1 MIIIYYHDKNLS
13 PHPSENLNFTSQF
26 LILKFYFL
34 KFDLIQKGGNG
45 IIRIQYR
52 EEGSRMYVRCDCQLK
67 STRCVQYAYMWN
79 EFPFEILKKDIV
91 KSGKHKMYQRHPM
104 TFDIETSKIPKDNE
118 GHYEAFMYIWQ
129 VCIEGNVVFGRRWEE
144 LQEFMKNVINAYK
157 LSEEERVV
165 VYVHNLSF
173 EFQFI
178 QDYFK
183 FVDVFAMASRSIL
196 TAKTAHLEFRC
207 SYKLSNMSLA
217 KFIENTPN
225 TLHYKGIDDLDYSTV
240 RTPDTPLTEV
250 ELGYCFND
258 VKGLYECVMELLKE
272 DNIATIPLTSTGYVR
287 RDCRHA
293 MNKNKNNRKMFLR
306 SRLTL
311 LQYKLLRECFR
322 GGNTAGDRYLT
333 NLILKNVGSYDLS
346 SSYPFQMIARYY
358 PLGKW
363 NYGVIPD
370 IRTLEEYNKKYCTIA
385 RYSFKNI
392 RLREEKPI
400 PYIPQSKCLALGN
413 DREIYNGR
421 ILHADCLTISMT
433 NIDYD
438 IVKEQYI
445 YDEIAVEEFHY
456 SRKGLLPK
464 ELRDTIMYY
473 FEKKSKLKGD
483 EEHYYEYMKS
493 KNKLNSIYGMTVTNI
508 LNTEIEYH
516 DGEYTEKKMTEEEM
530 EEALDKYYKNHRSF
544 LNYSWGVF
552 VTAYARRELED
563 GLNIAGLDA
572 IYCDTDSVK
581 FIGNHDKEFEAY
593 NERLNRECLE
603 KGVINYAEVNG
614 KRYYMG
620 IFDKEKGYDE
630 FITLGAKKY
639 AFLQNGRLG
648 ITVSGLS
655 KKKGAEELEKKGGL
669 RRFQRNEVFYNSG
682 RTIAQYNSA
691 KVHDITV
698 DDCTFSTASNLAIVD
713 TTYTLGI
720 SDTML
725 DIIERLQG
733 E

>member
-1 MIIIYYHDKNLS
+1 
-13 PHPSENLNFTSQF
+13 
-26 LILKFYFL
+26 
-34 KFDLIQKGGNG
+34 
-45 IIRIQYR
+45 
-52 EEGSRMYVRCDCQLK
+52 MYIRCDTQLK
-67 STRCVQYAYMWN
+67 STRCIQYAYKWN

-91 KSGKHKMYQRHPM
+91 KSGKHKIYQRHPM
-104 TFDIETSKIPKDNE
+104 TFDIETSKIPTDDE
-118 GHYEAFMYIWQ
+118 GHYQAFMYIWQ

-144 LQEFMKNVINAYK
+144 LQEFMEKVVNAYK
-157 LSEEERVV
+157 LSEGERVV

-183 FVDVFAMASRSIL
+183 FTDVFAMASRSIL

-225 TLHYKGIDDLDYSTV
+225 TLHYKGIDDLDYATV

-250 ELGYCFND
+250 EYGYCFND

-287 RDCRHA
+287 RDCRNA

-311 LQYKLLRECFR
+311 IQYKLLRECFR
-322 GGNTAGDRYLT
+322 GGNTASDRYLT
-333 NLILKNVGSYDLS
+333 NFILKIVGSYDLS
-346 SSYPFQMIARYY
+346 SSYPFQMIAREY

-363 NYGVIPD
+363 NYGVIPN
-370 IRTLEEYNKKYCTIA
+370 IKTLEEYNSKYCTIA

-392 RLREEKPI
+392 RLRDEKPI

-421 ILHADCLTISMT
+421 ILHADFLTISMT

-438 IVKEQYI
+438 IVKEQYE

-563 GLNIAGLDA
+563 GLNIAGLDT

-581 FIGNHDKEFEAY
+581 YIGNHDKEFEAY
-593 NERLNRECLE
+593 NERLNKECEE
-603 KGVINYAEVNG
+603 KGIKNYAEVNG

-639 AFLQNGRLG
+639 AFLQNGKLG

-655 KKKGAEELEKKGGL
+655 KKKGAEELERKGGL

-691 KVHDITV
+691 KIHDITV
-698 DDCTFSTASNLAIVD
+698 DGCTFSTASNLAIVD

-733 E
+733 DNDYE

>member
-1 MIIIYYHDKNLS
+1 
-13 PHPSENLNFTSQF
+13 
-26 LILKFYFL
+26 
-34 KFDLIQKGGNG
+34 
-45 IIRIQYR
+45 
-52 EEGSRMYVRCDCQLK
+52 MYIKCDCQLK
-67 STRCVQYAYMWN
+67 NTRCIQYAYYWN
-79 EFPFEILKKDIV
+79 EFPFNILKKDIV

-104 TFDIETSKIPKDNE
+104 TFDIETSKIPTDDE
-118 GHYEAFMYIWQ
+118 GHYQAFMYIWQ

-144 LQEFMKNVINAYK
+144 LQEFMQKVVDAYK
-157 LSEEERVV
+157 LSENERVV

-178 QDYFK
+178 QDYFN
-183 FVDVFAMASRSIL
+183 FTDVFAMASRSIL

-225 TLHYKGIDDLDYSTV
+225 TLHYKGVDDLDYASV

-250 ELGYCFND
+250 EYGYCFND

-287 RDCRHA
+287 RDCRNA

-322 GGNTAGDRYLT
+322 GGNTASDRYLT
-333 NLILKNVGSYDLS
+333 NIILKIVGSYDLS
-346 SSYPFQMIARYY
+346 SSYPFQMIAREY

-370 IRTLEEYNKKYCTIA
+370 IKTLEEYNNKYCTIA
-385 RYSFKNI
+385 RYTFKNI
-392 RLREEKPI
+392 RLRDEKPI
-400 PYIPQSKCLALGN
+400 PYIPQSKCLALGD

-421 ILHADCLTISMT
+421 ILHADFLTISMT
-433 NIDYD
+433 NIDFD
-438 IVKEQYI
+438 IVKEQYE

-473 FEKKSKLKGD
+473 FEKKSELKGD

-516 DGEYTEKKMTEEEM
+516 DGVYTEKKMTEEEM
-530 EEALDKYYKNHRSF
+530 QEALDKYYKNHRSF

-563 GLNIAGLDA
+563 GLNIAGLDT

-581 FIGNHDKEFEAY
+581 FIGNHDKEFEEY
-593 NERLNRECLE
+593 NERLNKECEE
-603 KGVINYAEVNG
+603 KGIRNYTEVNG
-614 KRYYMG
+614 KRFYMG

-639 AFLQNGRLG
+639 AFLQNGKLG

-691 KVHDITV
+691 EVHDITV
-698 DDCTFSTASNLAIVD
+698 DGCTFSTASNLAIVD

-720 SDTML
+720 TDTML
-725 DIIERLQG
+725 DIIEKLQG
-733 E
+733 DIDYE

>member
-1 MIIIYYHDKNLS
+1 
-13 PHPSENLNFTSQF
+13 
-26 LILKFYFL
+26 
-34 KFDLIQKGGNG
+34 
-45 IIRIQYR
+45 
-52 EEGSRMYVRCDCQLK
+52 MYIRCDTQLK
-67 STRCVQYAYMWN
+67 STRCIQYAYQWN
-79 EFPFEILKKDIV
+79 EFPFDILKKDIV

-104 TFDIETSKIPKDNE
+104 TFDIETSKIPKDND

-144 LQEFMKNVINAYK
+144 LHEFMQNVVNAYK
-157 LSEEERVV
+157 LSEGERVV

-178 QDYFK
+178 QDFFK

-225 TLHYKGIDDLDYSTV
+225 TLHYKGVDDLDYATV

-250 ELGYCFND
+250 EYGYCFND

-287 RDCRHA
+287 RDCRNA

-322 GGNTAGDRYLT
+322 GGNTASDRYLT
-333 NLILKNVGSYDLS
+333 NLILKLVGSYDLS
-346 SSYPFQMIARYY
+346 SSYPFQMIAREY

-370 IRTLEEYNKKYCTIA
+370 IKTLEEYNSRYCTIA
-385 RYSFKNI
+385 RYTFKNI
-392 RLREEKPI
+392 HLRDEKPI
-400 PYIPQSKCLALGN
+400 PYIPQSKCLALGD

-421 ILHADCLTISMT
+421 ILHADFLTISMT
-433 NIDYD
+433 NIDFD
-438 IVKEQYI
+438 IVKEQYE

-456 SRKGLLPK
+456 SRKGPLPK

-473 FEKKSKLKGD
+473 FEKKSELKGD

-530 EEALDKYYKNHRSF
+530 QEALDKYYKNHRSF

-563 GLNIAGLDA
+563 GLNIAGLDT

-581 FIGNHDKEFEAY
+581 FIGNHDREFEEY
-593 NERLNRECLE
+593 NERLNKECEE
-603 KGVINYAEVNG
+603 KGIRNYTEVNG
-614 KRYYMG
+614 KRFYMG

-691 KVHDITV
+691 EVHDITV
-698 DDCTFSTASNLAIVD
+698 DGCTFSTASNLAIVD

-720 SDTML
+720 TDTML

-733 E
+733 DIDYE

>member
-1 MIIIYYHDKNLS
+1 
-13 PHPSENLNFTSQF
+13 
-26 LILKFYFL
+26 
-34 KFDLIQKGGNG
+34 
-45 IIRIQYR
+45 
-52 EEGSRMYVRCDCQLK
+52 MYVRCDCQLK
-67 STRCVQYAYMWN
+67 TTRCIQYAYYWN
-79 EFPFEILKKDIV
+79 EFPYDILKKDIV

-104 TFDIETSKIPKDNE
+104 TFDIETSKISKDND

-144 LQEFMKNVINAYK
+144 LQEFMEKVVNAYK

-178 QDYFK
+178 QDYFN

-196 TAKTAHLEFRC
+196 TARTDHLEFRC

-225 TLHYKGIDDLDYSTV
+225 TLHYKGVDDLDYSTV

-287 RDCRHA
+287 RDCRKA
-293 MNKNKNNRKMFLR
+293 MGKNKKNRQMFLR
-306 SRLTL
+306 SRLSL

-322 GGNTAGDRYLT
+322 GGNTAGNRYLT
-333 NLILKNVGSYDLS
+333 NLILKTVESYDLS
-346 SSYPFQMIARYY
+346 SSYPFQMIAREY

-363 NYGVIPD
+363 NYGVIMNLE
-370 IRTLEEYNKKYCTIA
+370 TLEEYNKKYCTIA
-385 RYSFKNI
+385 RYTFKNI
-392 RLREEKPI
+392 RLRDEKPI
-400 PYIPQSKCLALGN
+400 PYIPQSKCLAIGD

-421 ILHADCLTISMT
+421 ILHADYLTISMT
-433 NIDYD
+433 NIDFD
-438 IVKEQYI
+438 IVREQYE

-483 EEHYYEYMKS
+483 KEHYYEYMKS

-516 DGEYTEKKMTEEEM
+516 DGEYTEKKMTEEKM
-530 EEALDKYYKNHRSF
+530 QEALDKYYKNHRSF

-563 GLNIAGLDA
+563 GLNIAGLDT

-581 FIGNHDKEFEAY
+581 YIGNHDKEFEAY

-620 IFDKEKGYDE
+620 IFDKETGYDE

-639 AFLQNGRLG
+639 AYMQNGHLG

-655 KKKGAEELEKKGGL
+655 KKKGAKELEKKGGL
-669 RRFQRNEVFYNSG
+669 RRFQRNEVFYDSG

-691 KVHDITV
+691 EIHDITV
-698 DDCTFSTASNLAIVD
+698 NGCTFSTASNLAIVD

-720 SDTML
+720 TDTML
-725 DIIERLQG
+725 DIILRLQG
-733 E
+733 DKDYEQEKL

>member
-1 MIIIYYHDKNLS
+1 
-13 PHPSENLNFTSQF
+13 
-26 LILKFYFL
+26 
-34 KFDLIQKGGNG
+34 
-45 IIRIQYR
+45 
-52 EEGSRMYVRCDCQLK
+52 MYIRCDTQLK
-67 STRCVQYAYMWN
+67 STRCIQYAYKWN
-79 EFPFEILKKDIV
+79 EFPFDILKKDIV

-104 TFDIETSKIPKDNE
+104 TFDIETSKIPTDDE
-118 GHYEAFMYIWQ
+118 GHYQAFMYIWQ

-144 LQEFMKNVINAYK
+144 LQEFMNNVVNAYK
-157 LSEEERVV
+157 LSEDERVV

-178 QDYFK
+178 HDYFK
-183 FVDVFAMASRSIL
+183 FVDVFAMASRTIL

-225 TLHYKGIDDLDYSTV
+225 TLHYKGVDDLDYATV
-240 RTPDTPLTEV
+240 RTPDTPLTEI
-250 ELGYCFND
+250 EYGYCFND

-287 RDCRHA
+287 RDCRNA

-322 GGNTAGDRYLT
+322 GGNTASDRYLT
-333 NLILKNVGSYDLS
+333 NLILKIVGSYDLS
-346 SSYPFQMIARYY
+346 SSYPFQMIARDY

-370 IRTLEEYNKKYCTIA
+370 IKTLEDYNSKYCTIA
-385 RYSFKNI
+385 RYTFKNI
-392 RLREEKPI
+392 HLRDEKPI
-400 PYIPQSKCLALGN
+400 PYIPQSKCLALGD

-421 ILHADCLTISMT
+421 ILHADFLTISMT
-433 NIDYD
+433 NIDFD
-438 IVKEQYI
+438 IVKEQYE
-445 YDEIAVEEFHY
+445 YEELAVEEFHY

-473 FEKKSKLKGD
+473 FEKKSELKGD

-530 EEALDKYYKNHRSF
+530 QEALDKYYKNHRSF

-563 GLNIAGLDA
+563 GLNIAGLDT

-593 NERLNRECLE
+593 NERLNKECEE
-603 KGVINYAEVNG
+603 KGIRNYTEVNG

-639 AFLQNGRLG
+639 AFLQNGKLG

-691 KVHDITV
+691 DVHDITV
-698 DDCTFSTASNLAIVD
+698 NGCTFSTASNLAIVD

-720 SDTML
+720 TDTML

-733 E
+733 DIDYE

>member
-1 MIIIYYHDKNLS
+1 
-13 PHPSENLNFTSQF
+13 
-26 LILKFYFL
+26 
-34 KFDLIQKGGNG
+34 
-45 IIRIQYR
+45 
-52 EEGSRMYVRCDCQLK
+52 MYIKCDCQLK
-67 STRCVQYAYMWN
+67 SRRCIQYAYYWN
-79 EFPFEILKKDIV
+79 EFPFDILKKDIV

-104 TFDIETSKIPKDNE
+104 TFDIETSKIPTDDE
-118 GHYEAFMYIWQ
+118 GHYQAFMYIWQ

-144 LQEFMKNVINAYK
+144 LQEFMEKVVNAYK

-178 QDYFK
+178 QDYFN
-183 FVDVFAMASRSIL
+183 FTDVFAMASRSIL

-225 TLHYKGIDDLDYSTV
+225 TLHYKGVDDLDYATV
-240 RTPDTPLTEV
+240 RTPDTQLTEV
-250 ELGYCFND
+250 EYGYCFND

-287 RDCRHA
+287 RDCRNA

-322 GGNTAGDRYLT
+322 GGNTASDRYLT
-333 NLILKNVGSYDLS
+333 NLILKKVGSYDLS
-346 SSYPFQMIARYY
+346 SSYPFQMIAREY

-370 IRTLEEYNKKYCTIA
+370 IRTLEEYNRKYCTIA
-385 RYSFKNI
+385 RYTFKNI
-392 RLREEKPI
+392 RLRDEKPI

-433 NIDYD
+433 NIDFD
-438 IVKEQYI
+438 IVKEQYV

-530 EEALDKYYKNHRSF
+530 QEALDKYYKNHRSF

-563 GLNIAGLDA
+563 GLNIAGLDT

-581 FIGNHDKEFEAY
+581 FIGNHDKEFEEY
-593 NERLNRECLE
+593 NEILNKECEE
-603 KGVINYAEVNG
+603 KGIRNYTEVNG
-614 KRYYMG
+614 KRFYMG

-639 AFLQNGRLG
+639 AFLQNGKLG

-682 RTIAQYNSA
+682 RTIAQYNSE

-698 DDCTFSTASNLAIVD
+698 NGCTFSTASNLAIVD

-720 SDTML
+720 TDTMI

-733 E
+733 DNDYE

>member
-1 MIIIYYHDKNLS
+1 
-13 PHPSENLNFTSQF
+13 
-26 LILKFYFL
+26 
-34 KFDLIQKGGNG
+34 
-45 IIRIQYR
+45 
-52 EEGSRMYVRCDCQLK
+52 MYIRCDCQLK
-67 STRCVQYAYMWN
+67 TTRCLQYAYRYD
-79 EFPFEILKKDIV
+79 EFPFDILKKDIV
-91 KSGKHKMYQRHPM
+91 KSGKHKMYQRKPM
-104 TFDIETSKIPKDNE
+104 TFDIETSKIPTDDE
-118 GHYEAFMYIWQ
+118 GHYQAFMYIWQ

-144 LQEFMKNVINAYK
+144 LQEFMQKVVDAYK
-157 LSEEERVV
+157 LSEGERVV

-178 QDYFK
+178 QDYFN
-183 FVDVFAMASRSIL
+183 FTDVFAMASRSIL
-196 TAKTAHLEFRC
+196 TAKTPHLEFRC

-225 TLHYKGIDDLDYSTV
+225 TLHYKGVDDLDYSTV

-306 SRLTL
+306 SRLSL

-346 SSYPFQMIARYY
+346 SSYPFQMIARDY

-363 NYGVIPD
+363 NYGVI
-370 IRTLEEYNKKYCTIA
+370 RNLETLEEYNKKYCTIA
-385 RYSFKNI
+385 RYTFKNI
-392 RLREEKPI
+392 RLRDEKPI
-400 PYIPQSKCLALGN
+400 PYIPQSKCLALGD

-421 ILHADCLTISMT
+421 ILHADFLTISMT
-433 NIDYD
+433 NIDFD
-438 IVKEQYI
+438 IVKEQYE

-473 FEKKSKLKGD
+473 FEKKSILKGD

-493 KNKLNSIYGMTVTNI
+493 KNKLNSIYGMIVTNI

-530 EEALDKYYKNHRSF
+530 QEALDKYYKNRRSF

-552 VTAYARRELED
+552 ITAYARRELED
-563 GLNIAGLDA
+563 GLNIAGLDT

-581 FIGNHDKEFEAY
+581 YIGDHDKEFEAY

-603 KGVINYAEVNG
+603 KGVVNYAEVNG

-620 IFDKEKGYDE
+620 IFDKERGYEE

-639 AFLQNGRLG
+639 AFIQRNKEGELELG
-648 ITVSGLS
+648 IAVSGLS

-669 RRFQRNEVFYNSG
+669 KRFQRNEVFYNSG

-691 KVHDITV
+691 KVHNITV
-698 DDCTFSTASNLAIVD
+698 NGCTFSTASNLAIVD

-725 DIIERLQG
+725 DIIAG
-733 E
+733 YH

>member
-1 MIIIYYHDKNLS
+1 
-13 PHPSENLNFTSQF
+13 
-26 LILKFYFL
+26 
-34 KFDLIQKGGNG
+34 
-45 IIRIQYR
+45 
-52 EEGSRMYVRCDCQLK
+52 MYIKCDCQLK
-67 STRCVQYAYMWN
+67 STRCIQYAYKWN
-79 EFPFEILKKDIV
+79 EFPFDILKKDII

-104 TFDIETSKIPKDNE
+104 TFDIETSKISKDND

-129 VCIEGNVVFGRRWEE
+129 ICIEGNVVFGRRWEE

-157 LSEEERVV
+157 LTEGERVV

-178 QDYFK
+178 QDYFN

-225 TLHYKGIDDLDYSTV
+225 TLHYKGIDDLDYATV

-250 ELGYCFND
+250 EYGYCFND
-258 VKGLYECVMELLKE
+258 VKGLYESVMELLNE

-333 NLILKNVGSYDLS
+333 NLILKQVGSYDLS
-346 SSYPFQMIARYY
+346 SSYPFQMIAREY
-358 PLGKW
+358 PVGKW

-370 IRTLEEYNKKYCTIA
+370 IRTLEEYNRKYCTIA
-385 RYSFKNI
+385 RYTFKNI
-392 RLREEKPI
+392 RLRDEKPI
-400 PYIPQSKCLALGN
+400 PYIPQSKCIALGD

-421 ILHADCLTISMT
+421 ILHADFLTISMT
-433 NIDYD
+433 NIDFD
-438 IVKEQYI
+438 IVREQYE

-473 FEKKSKLKGD
+473 FEKKSNLKGD

-530 EEALDKYYKNHRSF
+530 QEALDKYYMNHRSF

-563 GLNIAGLDA
+563 GLNIAGLDT

-581 FIGNHDKEFEAY
+581 YIGNHDREFEEY
-593 NERLNRECLE
+593 NERLNKECEE
-603 KGVINYAEVNG
+603 KFGGGPV
-614 KRYYMG
+614 
-620 IFDKEKGYDE
+620 
-630 FITLGAKKY
+630 
-639 AFLQNGRLG
+639 
-648 ITVSGLS
+648 
-655 KKKGAEELEKKGGL
+655 GAE
-669 RRFQRNEVFYNSG
+669 
-682 RTIAQYNSA
+682 T
-691 KVHDITV
+691 
-698 DDCTFSTASNLAIVD
+698 LAISIGESMD
-713 TTYTLGI
+713 TLEDYYEPYLIQCGLLQRTPRGRVATEKAYNHLGI
-720 SDTML
+720 SFEENAKSEPVFDF
-725 DIIERLQG
+725 
-733 E
+733 

>member
-1 MIIIYYHDKNLS
+1 
-13 PHPSENLNFTSQF
+13 
-26 LILKFYFL
+26 
-34 KFDLIQKGGNG
+34 
-45 IIRIQYR
+45 
-52 EEGSRMYVRCDCQLK
+52 MYIRCDTHLK
-67 STRCVQYAYMWN
+67 STRCIQYAYYWN
-79 EFPFEILKKDIV
+79 EFPFSILKKDIV

-104 TFDIETSKIPKDNE
+104 TFDIETSKIPTDDD
-118 GHYEAFMYIWQ
+118 GHYESFMYIWQ

-144 LQEFMKNVINAYK
+144 LQEFMKNIVNAYK
-157 LSEEERVV
+157 LSEGERVV

-183 FVDVFAMASRSIL
+183 FTDVFAMASRSIL

-225 TLHYKGIDDLDYSTV
+225 TLHYKGVDDLDYQTV
-240 RTPDTPLTEV
+240 RTPDTELTEV
-250 ELGYCFND
+250 EYGYCFND
-258 VKGLYECVMELLKE
+258 VMGLYECVMELLKE

-287 RDCRHA
+287 RDCRNA

-311 LQYKLLRECFR
+311 PQYKLLRECFR
-322 GGNTAGDRYLT
+322 GGNTASDRYLT
-333 NLILKNVGSYDLS
+333 NLILKLVGSYDLS
-346 SSYPFQMIARYY
+346 SSYPFQMIAREY

-370 IRTLEEYNKKYCTIA
+370 IKTLEEYNSKYCTIA

-392 RLREEKPI
+392 RLRDEKPI
-400 PYIPQSKCLALGN
+400 PYIPQSKCLALGD

-421 ILHADCLTISMT
+421 ILHADFLTISMT

-438 IVKEQYI
+438 IVKEQYE

-473 FEKKSKLKGD
+473 FEKKSELKGD

-493 KNKLNSIYGMTVTNI
+493 KNKLNAIYGMTVTNI

-530 EEALDKYYKNHRSF
+530 QEALDKYYKNHRSF

-563 GLNIAGLDA
+563 GLNIAGLDT

-581 FIGNHDKEFEAY
+581 FIGNHDREFEEY
-593 NERLNRECLE
+593 NERLNKECEE
-603 KGVINYAEVNG
+603 KGIRNYTEVNG
-614 KRYYMG
+614 KRFYMG

-639 AFLQNGRLG
+639 AFMQNGRLG

-655 KKKGAEELEKKGGL
+655 KKKGAEELAKKGGL

-691 KVHDITV
+691 EIHDITV
-698 DDCTFSTASNLAIVD
+698 DGCTFSTASNLAIVD

-720 SDTML
+720 TDTML

-733 E
+733 DIDYE

>member
-1 MIIIYYHDKNLS
+1 
-13 PHPSENLNFTSQF
+13 
-26 LILKFYFL
+26 
-34 KFDLIQKGGNG
+34 
-45 IIRIQYR
+45 
-52 EEGSRMYVRCDCQLK
+52 MYIRCDCQLK
-67 STRCVQYAYMWN
+67 TTRCIQYAYQWN

-91 KSGKHKMYQRHPM
+91 KSGKNKIYQRHPM
-104 TFDIETSKIPKDNE
+104 TFDIETSKIPTDDE
-118 GHYEAFMYIWQ
+118 GHYQAYMYIWQ

-144 LQEFMKNVINAYK
+144 LQEFMKKVVNAYK

-183 FVDVFAMASRSIL
+183 FTDVFAMASRSIL

-225 TLHYKGIDDLDYSTV
+225 TLHYKGVDDLDYATV
-240 RTPDTPLTEV
+240 RSPDTQLTEV
-250 ELGYCFND
+250 EYGYCFND

-287 RDCRHA
+287 RDCRKA
-293 MNKNKNNRKMFLR
+293 MNKNKDNRKMFLR

-322 GGNTAGDRYLT
+322 GGNTASDRYLT
-333 NLILKNVGSYDLS
+333 NLILKIVGSYDLS
-346 SSYPFQMIARYY
+346 SSYPFQMIAREY
-358 PLGKW
+358 PVGKW

-370 IRTLEEYNKKYCTIA
+370 LKTLEEYNIKYCTIA
-385 RYSFKNI
+385 RYTFKNI

-400 PYIPQSKCLALGN
+400 PYIPQSKCLALGD

-421 ILHADCLTISMT
+421 ILHADFLTISMT
-433 NIDYD
+433 NIDFD
-438 IVKEQYI
+438 IVKEQYE
-445 YDEIAVEEFHY
+445 YDELAVEEFHY

-473 FEKKSKLKGD
+473 FEKKSELKGD

-530 EEALDKYYKNHRSF
+530 QEALDKYYKNHRSF

-563 GLNIAGLDA
+563 GLNIAGLDT

-581 FIGNHDKEFEAY
+581 FIGNHDREFEAY
-593 NERLNRECLE
+593 NERVNKECEE
-603 KGVINYAEVNG
+603 KGIRNYTEVNG

-639 AFLQNGRLG
+639 AFLQNGKLG

-691 KVHDITV
+691 EVHDITV
-698 DDCTFSTASNLAIVD
+698 NGCTFSTASNLAIVD

-725 DIIERLQG
+725 DIIGRLQG
-733 E
+733 DTDYE

>member
-1 MIIIYYHDKNLS
+1 
-13 PHPSENLNFTSQF
+13 
-26 LILKFYFL
+26 
-34 KFDLIQKGGNG
+34 
-45 IIRIQYR
+45 
-52 EEGSRMYVRCDCQLK
+52 MYIKCDCQLK
-67 STRCVQYAYMWN
+67 TTRCIQYAYKWN

-104 TFDIETSKIPKDNE
+104 TFDIETSKIPKDND
-118 GHYEAFMYIWQ
+118 GHYEAFMYVWQ
-129 VCIEGNVVFGRRWEE
+129 ICIEGNVVFGRRWEE
-144 LQEFMKNVINAYK
+144 LQDFMERVVNAYK
-157 LSEEERVV
+157 LSENERVV

-178 QDYFK
+178 QDFFK

-225 TLHYKGIDDLDYSTV
+225 TVHYKGVDDLDYATV
-240 RTPDTPLTEV
+240 RTPDTELTEI
-250 ELGYCFND
+250 EYGYCFND

-287 RDCRHA
+287 RDCRKA

-322 GGNTAGDRYLT
+322 GGNTASDRYLT
-333 NLILKNVGSYDLS
+333 NLILKIVGSYDLS
-346 SSYPFQMIARYY
+346 SSYPFQMIAREY

-370 IRTLEEYNKKYCTIA
+370 IKTLEEYNSKYCTIA
-385 RYSFKNI
+385 RYTFKNI
-392 RLREEKPI
+392 RLRSEKPI
-400 PYIPQSKCLALGN
+400 PYIPQSKCLVLGD

-421 ILHADCLTISMT
+421 ILHADFLTISMT
-433 NIDYD
+433 NIDFD
-438 IVKEQYI
+438 IVKEQYE
-445 YDEIAVEEFHY
+445 YDELAVEEFHY

-473 FEKKSKLKGD
+473 FEKKSELKGD

-508 LNTEIEYH
+508 LNREIEYH

-530 EEALDKYYKNHRSF
+530 QEALDKYYKNHRSF

-563 GLNIAGLDA
+563 GLNIAGLDT

-593 NERLNRECLE
+593 NEILNKECEE
-603 KGVINYAEVNG
+603 KGIRNYTEVNG

-639 AFLQNGRLG
+639 AFLQNGKLG

-655 KKKGAEELEKKGGL
+655 KKKGAEELERKGGL

-691 KVHDITV
+691 DVHDITV
-698 DDCTFSTASNLAIVD
+698 NGCTFSTASNLAIVD

-720 SDTML
+720 TDTML

-733 E
+733 DNDYE

>member
-1 MIIIYYHDKNLS
+1 
-13 PHPSENLNFTSQF
+13 
-26 LILKFYFL
+26 
-34 KFDLIQKGGNG
+34 
-45 IIRIQYR
+45 
-52 EEGSRMYVRCDCQLK
+52 MYIRCDCQLK
-67 STRCVQYAYMWN
+67 TTRSIQYAYYCN
-79 EFPFEILKKDIV
+79 EFPFDILKKDIV

-104 TFDIETSKIPKDNE
+104 TFDIETSKIPTDDE
-118 GHYEAFMYIWQ
+118 GHYQAFMYIWQ
-129 VCIEGNVVFGRRWEE
+129 ICIEGNVVFGRRWEE
-144 LQEFMKNVINAYK
+144 LQEFMQKVVDAYK
-157 LSEEERVV
+157 LSEGERVV

-196 TAKTAHLEFRC
+196 SAKTAHLEFRC

-225 TLHYKGIDDLDYSTV
+225 TLHYKGVDDLDYATV

-250 ELGYCFND
+250 EYGYCFND

-287 RDCRHA
+287 RDCRKA

-333 NLILKNVGSYDLS
+333 NLILKKVGSYDLS
-346 SSYPFQMIARYY
+346 SSYPFQMIAREY

-370 IRTLEEYNKKYCTIA
+370 INTLEEYNRKYCTIA

-392 RLREEKPI
+392 HLRDEKPI
-400 PYIPQSKCLALGN
+400 PYIPQSKCLALGD

-421 ILHADCLTISMT
+421 ILRADCLTISMT
-433 NIDYD
+433 NIDFD
-438 IVKEQYI
+438 IVKEQYV

-456 SRKGLLPK
+456 TRKGLLPK

-516 DGEYTEKKMTEEEM
+516 DGEYTEKKMSEEEM
-530 EEALDKYYKNHRSF
+530 KEALDKYYKNHRSF

-563 GLNIAGLDA
+563 GLNIAGLDT

-593 NERLNRECLE
+593 NERLNKECE
-603 KGVINYAEVNG
+603 ERGIRNYAELNG
-614 KRYYMG
+614 KRFYMG

-639 AFLQNGRLG
+639 AFLQNGKLG

-698 DDCTFSTASNLAIVD
+698 NGCTFSTASNLAIVD

-720 SDTML
+720 TDTML

-733 E
+733 DQDNEKEKINGKKNREFRAEAKG

>member
-1 MIIIYYHDKNLS
+1 
-13 PHPSENLNFTSQF
+13 
-26 LILKFYFL
+26 
-34 KFDLIQKGGNG
+34 
-45 IIRIQYR
+45 
-52 EEGSRMYVRCDCQLK
+52 MYIRCDTQLK
-67 STRCVQYAYMWN
+67 STRCIQYAYQWN

-144 LQEFMKNVINAYK
+144 LQDFMERVVNAYK
-157 LSEEERVV
+157 LSEDERVV

-178 QDYFK
+178 QDF
-183 FVDVFAMASRSIL
+183 FNFTDVFAMASRSIL

-225 TLHYKGIDDLDYSTV
+225 TLHYKGVDDLDYATV

-250 ELGYCFND
+250 EYGYCFND

-287 RDCRHA
+287 RDCRNA

-322 GGNTAGDRYLT
+322 GGNTASDRYLT
-333 NLILKNVGSYDLS
+333 NLILKLVGSYDLS
-346 SSYPFQMIARYY
+346 SSYPFQMIAREY

-370 IRTLEEYNKKYCTIA
+370 IKTLEEYNSKYCTIA
-385 RYSFKNI
+385 RYTFKNI
-392 RLREEKPI
+392 HLRDEKPI
-400 PYIPQSKCLALGN
+400 PYIPQSKCLALGD

-421 ILHADCLTISMT
+421 ILHADFLTISMT

-438 IVKEQYI
+438 IVKEQYE
-445 YDEIAVEEFHY
+445 YEELAVEEFHY

-483 EEHYYEYMKS
+483 EKHYYEYMKS

-530 EEALDKYYKNHRSF
+530 QEALDKYYKNHRSF

-563 GLNIAGLDA
+563 GLNIAGLDT

-581 FIGNHDKEFEAY
+581 FIGNHDKEFEEY
-593 NERLNRECLE
+593 NERLNKECEE
-603 KGVINYAEVNG
+603 KGIRNYTEVNG
-614 KRYYMG
+614 KRFYMG

-639 AFLQNGRLG
+639 AFLQNGKLG

-691 KVHDITV
+691 EVHDITV
-698 DDCTFSTASNLAIVD
+698 DGCTFSTASNLAIVD

-720 SDTML
+720 TDTML

-733 E
+733 DNDYE

>member
-1 MIIIYYHDKNLS
+1 
-13 PHPSENLNFTSQF
+13 
-26 LILKFYFL
+26 
-34 KFDLIQKGGNG
+34 
-45 IIRIQYR
+45 
-52 EEGSRMYVRCDCQLK
+52 MYIKCDCQLK
-67 STRCVQYAYMWN
+67 SRRCIQYAYQWN
-79 EFPFEILKKDIV
+79 DFPFEILKKDIV

-104 TFDIETSKIPKDNE
+104 TFDIETSKIPTDDD

-129 VCIEGNVVFGRRWEE
+129 ICIEGNVVLGRRWEE
-144 LQEFMKNVINAYK
+144 LQEFMKNVVNAYK
-157 LSEEERVV
+157 LSEDERVV

-225 TLHYKGIDDLDYSTV
+225 TLHYKGVDDLDYETV
-240 RTPDTPLTEV
+240 RTPDTELTEV
-250 ELGYCFND
+250 EYGYCFND

-287 RDCRHA
+287 RDCRNA

-322 GGNTAGDRYLT
+322 GGNTASDRYLT
-333 NLILKNVGSYDLS
+333 NLILKIVGSYDLS
-346 SSYPFQMIARYY
+346 SSYPFQMIAREY

-370 IRTLEEYNKKYCTIA
+370 IKTLEEYNSKYCTIA
-385 RYSFKNI
+385 RYTFKNI
-392 RLREEKPI
+392 RLRDEKPI
-400 PYIPQSKCLALGN
+400 PYIPQSKCLALGD

-421 ILHADCLTISMT
+421 ILHADFLTISMT

-438 IVKEQYI
+438 IVKEQYE
-445 YDEIAVEEFHY
+445 YDEIAVEEYHY

-530 EEALDKYYKNHRSF
+530 QEALDKYYKNHRSF

-563 GLNIAGLDA
+563 GLNIAGLDT

-593 NERLNRECLE
+593 NERLNKECEE
-603 KGVINYAEVNG
+603 KGIRNYTEVNG

-639 AFLQNGRLG
+639 AFLQNGKLG

-691 KVHDITV
+691 EVHDITV
-698 DDCTFSTASNLAIVD
+698 NGCTFSTASNLAIVD

-720 SDTML
+720 TDTML
-725 DIIERLQG
+725 DIIVRLQG
-733 E
+733 DIDYE

>member
-1 MIIIYYHDKNLS
+1 
-13 PHPSENLNFTSQF
+13 
-26 LILKFYFL
+26 
-34 KFDLIQKGGNG
+34 
-45 IIRIQYR
+45 
-52 EEGSRMYVRCDCQLK
+52 MYIKCDCQLK
-67 STRCVQYAYMWN
+67 TTRGIQYAYNWN
-79 EFPFEILKKDIV
+79 EFPFKILKKDLV
-91 KSGKHKMYQRHPM
+91 KSGKHKVYQRLPM
-104 TFDIETSKIPKDNE
+104 TFDIETSKIPTDDN
-118 GHYEAFMYIWQ
+118 GHYQAFMYLWQ
-129 VCIEGNVVFGRRWEE
+129 ICLEGNVIFGRRWEQ
-144 LQEFMKNVINAYK
+144 LQWFMEQVVNAYK

-178 QDYFK
+178 QDYFN
-183 FVDVFAMASRSIL
+183 FTDVFAMASRSIL
-196 TAKTAHLEFRC
+196 TAKTDHLEFRC

-217 KFIENTPN
+217 KWIENTPN
-225 TLHYKGIDDLDYSTV
+225 TLHYKGVGDLDYDTV

-250 ELGYCFND
+250 EYGYGFND
-258 VKGLYECVMELLKE
+258 VKGPYECLLELLKE
-272 DNIATIPLTSTGYVR
+272 DNLATIPLTSTGYVR
-287 RDCRHA
+287 RDCRRA
-293 MNKNKNNRKMFLR
+293 MNKNKNNRKMFLK
-306 SRLTL
+306 SRLSL

-346 SSYPFQMIARYY
+346 SSYPFQMIAREY

-363 NYGVIPD
+363 NYGVI
-370 IRTLEEYNKKYCTIA
+370 RNLETLEEYNKKYCTIA
-385 RYSFKNI
+385 RYTFKNI
-392 RLREEKPI
+392 RLRDEKPI
-400 PYIPQSKCLALGN
+400 PYIPQSKCQALGD

-421 ILHADCLTISMT
+421 ILYADFLTISMT

-438 IVKEQYI
+438 IVKEQYE

-530 EEALDKYYKNHRSF
+530 QEALDKYYKNHRSF

-563 GLNIAGLDA
+563 GLNIAGLDT

-581 FIGNHDKEFEAY
+581 YIGNHDREFEEY
-593 NERLNRECLE
+593 NERLNNECEE
-603 KGVINYAEVNG
+603 KGIKNYAEVNG
-614 KRYYMG
+614 KRFYMG

-639 AFLQNGRLG
+639 AFLQNGKLG

-655 KKKGAEELEKKGGL
+655 KKKGAEELERKGGL

-691 KVHDITV
+691 SVHDITV
-698 DDCTFSTASNLAIVD
+698 DGCTFSTASNLAIVD

-720 SDTML
+720 TDTML
-725 DIIERLQG
+725 DIINRMQEEYEYEQ
-733 E
+733 

>member
-1 MIIIYYHDKNLS
+1 
-13 PHPSENLNFTSQF
+13 
-26 LILKFYFL
+26 
-34 KFDLIQKGGNG
+34 
-45 IIRIQYR
+45 
-52 EEGSRMYVRCDCQLK
+52 MYIRCDTQLK
-67 STRCVQYAYMWN
+67 NNRCIQYAYKWN

-91 KSGKHKMYQRHPM
+91 KSGKHKMYQRKPM
-104 TFDIETSKIPKDNE
+104 TFDIETSKIPIDNE
-118 GHYEAFMYIWQ
+118 GHFEAFMYVWQ
-129 VCIEGNVVFGRRWEE
+129 ICIEGNVVFGRRWEE
-144 LQEFMKNVINAYK
+144 LQEFMEKVVNAYK
-157 LSEEERVV
+157 LSEEERIV

-178 QDYFK
+178 QDYFN
-183 FVDVFAMASRSIL
+183 FTDVFAMASRSIL

-240 RTPDTPLTEV
+240 RTPDTPLNEV

-258 VKGLYECVMELLKE
+258 VKGLYECVMELLKD

-287 RDCRHA
+287 RDCRIA
-293 MNKNKNNRKMFLR
+293 MGRNKKNRQMFLR
-306 SRLTL
+306 SRLSL

-346 SSYPFQMIARYY
+346 SSYPFQMIARDY

-363 NYGVIPD
+363 NYGVIRN
-370 IRTLEEYNKKYCTIA
+370 IATLEEYNNKYCTIA
-385 RYSFKNI
+385 RYTFKNI
-392 RLREEKPI
+392 RLKEEKPI
-400 PYIPQSKCLALGN
+400 PYIPQSKCLALGD

-421 ILHADCLTISMT
+421 ILHADFLTISMT

-438 IVKEQYI
+438 IVKEQYE

-516 DGEYTEKKMTEEEM
+516 DGEYTEKKMNEDEM
-530 EEALDKYYKNHRSF
+530 QDALDKYYKNHRSF

-563 GLNIAGLDA
+563 GLNIAGLDT

-581 FIGNHDKEFEAY
+581 YIGDHDREFEAY

-603 KGVINYAEVNG
+603 KGVINYVEVNG
-614 KRYYMG
+614 KRFYMG
-620 IFDKEKGYDE
+620 IFDKEHGYDE

-639 AFLQNGRLG
+639 AFLQNGKLG

-691 KVHDITV
+691 EVHDITV
-698 DDCTFSTASNLAIVD
+698 DGCTFSTASNLAIVD

-733 E
+733 DYDYEEEKINGRKNREIRAETEG

>member
-1 MIIIYYHDKNLS
+1 
-13 PHPSENLNFTSQF
+13 
-26 LILKFYFL
+26 
-34 KFDLIQKGGNG
+34 
-45 IIRIQYR
+45 
-52 EEGSRMYVRCDCQLK
+52 MYIKCDCQLK
-67 STRCVQYAYMWN
+67 STRCMQYAYQWN
-79 EFPFEILKKDIV
+79 EFPFDILKKDIV

-104 TFDIETSKIPKDNE
+104 TFDIETSKIPTDDE
-118 GHYEAFMYIWQ
+118 GHYQAFMYIWQ

-144 LQEFMKNVINAYK
+144 LQEFMNNVVNAYK

-183 FVDVFAMASRSIL
+183 FTDVFAMASRSIL

-225 TLHYKGIDDLDYSTV
+225 TLHYKGVDDLDYATV
-240 RTPDTPLTEV
+240 RTPDTELTEV
-250 ELGYCFND
+250 EYGYCFND

-287 RDCRHA
+287 RDCRNA

-322 GGNTAGDRYLT
+322 GGNTASDRYLT
-333 NLILKNVGSYDLS
+333 NLILKIVGSYDLS
-346 SSYPFQMIARYY
+346 SSYPFQMIAREY

-370 IRTLEEYNKKYCTIA
+370 IKTLEEYNSRYCTIA
-385 RYSFKNI
+385 RYTFKNI
-392 RLREEKPI
+392 HLRDEKPI
-400 PYIPQSKCLALGN
+400 PYIPQSKCLALGD

-421 ILHADCLTISMT
+421 ILHADFLTISMT
-433 NIDYD
+433 NIDFD
-438 IVKEQYI
+438 IVKEQYE
-445 YDEIAVEEFHY
+445 YDELAVEEFHY

-473 FEKKSKLKGD
+473 FEKKSELKGD

-530 EEALDKYYKNHRSF
+530 QEALDKYYKNHRSF

-563 GLNIAGLDA
+563 GLNIAGLDT

-581 FIGNHDKEFEAY
+581 FIGNHDREFEKY
-593 NERLNRECLE
+593 NERLNKECEE
-603 KGVINYAEVNG
+603 KGIRNYTEVNG
-614 KRYYMG
+614 KRFYMG

-639 AFLQNGRLG
+639 AFLQNGKLG

-655 KKKGAEELEKKGGL
+655 KKKGAEELERKGGL

-691 KVHDITV
+691 DVHDITV
-698 DDCTFSTASNLAIVD
+698 DGCTFSTASNLAIVD

-720 SDTML
+720 TDTML

-733 E
+733 DIDYE

>member
-1 MIIIYYHDKNLS
+1 
-13 PHPSENLNFTSQF
+13 
-26 LILKFYFL
+26 
-34 KFDLIQKGGNG
+34 
-45 IIRIQYR
+45 
-52 EEGSRMYVRCDCQLK
+52 MYIKCDCQLK
-67 STRCVQYAYMWN
+67 STRCMQYAYYWN

-104 TFDIETSKIPKDNE
+104 TFDIETSKIPTDDE
-118 GHYEAFMYIWQ
+118 GHYQAFMYIWQ

-144 LQEFMKNVINAYK
+144 LQEFMQNVVNAYK

-178 QDYFK
+178 QDF
-183 FVDVFAMASRSIL
+183 FNFTDVFAMASRSIL
-196 TAKTAHLEFRC
+196 TAKTAHIEFRC

-225 TLHYKGIDDLDYSTV
+225 TIHYKGVDDLDYATV

-250 ELGYCFND
+250 EYGYCFND

-287 RDCRHA
+287 RDCRNA

-322 GGNTAGDRYLT
+322 GGNTASDRYLT
-333 NLILKNVGSYDLS
+333 NLILKIVGSYDLS
-346 SSYPFQMIARYY
+346 SSYPFQMIAREY

-370 IRTLEEYNKKYCTIA
+370 IKTLEEYNSRYCTIA
-385 RYSFKNI
+385 RYTFKNI
-392 RLREEKPI
+392 HLRDEKPI
-400 PYIPQSKCLALGN
+400 PYIPQSKCLALGD

-421 ILHADCLTISMT
+421 ILHSDFLTISMT
-433 NIDYD
+433 NIDFD
-438 IVKEQYI
+438 IVREQYE

-473 FEKKSKLKGD
+473 FEKKSELKGD

-530 EEALDKYYKNHRSF
+530 QEALDKYYKNHRSF

-563 GLNIAGLDA
+563 GLNIAGLDT

-581 FIGNHDKEFEAY
+581 FIGNHDKEFEEY
-593 NERLNRECLE
+593 NERLNKECEE
-603 KGVINYAEVNG
+603 KGIRNYTEVNE
-614 KRYYMG
+614 KRFYMG

-639 AFLQNGRLG
+639 AFLQNGKLG

-655 KKKGAEELEKKGGL
+655 KKKGAEELERKGGL

-691 KVHDITV
+691 EVHDITV
-698 DDCTFSTASNLAIVD
+698 NGCTFSTASNLAIVD

-720 SDTML
+720 TDTML
-725 DIIERLQG
+725 DIIEKLQG
-733 E
+733 DIDYE

>member
-1 MIIIYYHDKNLS
+1 
-13 PHPSENLNFTSQF
+13 
-26 LILKFYFL
+26 
-34 KFDLIQKGGNG
+34 
-45 IIRIQYR
+45 
-52 EEGSRMYVRCDCQLK
+52 MYIKCDCQLK
-67 STRCVQYAYMWN
+67 STRCIQYAYYWN
-79 EFPFEILKKDIV
+79 EFPFDILKKDIV
-91 KSGKHKMYQRHPM
+91 KSGKHKAYQKHPM
-104 TFDIETSKIPKDNE
+104 TFDIETSKIPTDNE
-118 GHYEAFMYIWQ
+118 GHYQAFMYIWQ

-144 LQEFMKNVINAYK
+144 LQEFMQKVVDAYK
-157 LSEEERVV
+157 LSEGERVV

-183 FVDVFAMASRSIL
+183 FTDVFAMASRSIL

-217 KFIENTPN
+217 KFIKNTPN
-225 TLHYKGIDDLDYSTV
+225 TLHYKGVDDLDYATV

-250 ELGYCFND
+250 EYGYCFND

-293 MNKNKNNRKMFLR
+293 MGKNKKNRQMFLR
-306 SRLTL
+306 SRLSL

-322 GGNTAGDRYLT
+322 GGNTAGNRYLT
-333 NLILKNVGSYDLS
+333 NLIMKLVGSYDLA
-346 SSYPFQMIARYY
+346 SSYPFQMIAREY

-363 NYGVIPD
+363 NYGI
-370 IRTLEEYNKKYCTIA
+370 IRNIATLEEYNKKYCTIA

-392 RLREEKPI
+392 RLKEEKPI
-400 PYIPQSKCLALGN
+400 PYIPLSKCLEIGN
-413 DREIYNGR
+413 DREVYNGR
-421 ILHADCLTISMT
+421 IMHADYLKMSMT
-433 NIDYD
+433 NIDFD
-438 IVKEQYI
+438 IVKEQYE
-445 YDEIAVEEFHY
+445 YDEIAVEEFHF

-473 FEKKSKLKGD
+473 FNKKSQLKGD
-483 EEHYYEYMKS
+483 KEHYYEYMKS

-581 FIGNHDKEFEAY
+581 YVGDHSKEFEAY
-593 NERLNRECLE
+593 NERLNRECQE
-603 KGVINYAEVNG
+603 KGIVNYTEVNG
-614 KRYYMG
+614 KRFYMG
-620 IFDKEKGYDE
+620 IFDKEDGYDE

-639 AFLQNGRLG
+639 AFMQNGQLG

-655 KKKGAEELEKKGGL
+655 KEKGAKELEKKGGL
-669 RRFQRNEVFYNSG
+669 KRFQRNEVFYNSG

-691 KVHDITV
+691 AIHDITV
-698 DDCTFSTASNLAIVD
+698 NGCTFSTASNLAIVD

-720 SDTML
+720 TDTML

-733 E
+733 ENDYE

>member
-1 MIIIYYHDKNLS
+1 
-13 PHPSENLNFTSQF
+13 
-26 LILKFYFL
+26 
-34 KFDLIQKGGNG
+34 
-45 IIRIQYR
+45 
-52 EEGSRMYVRCDCQLK
+52 MYIRCDCQLK
-67 STRCVQYAYMWN
+67 STRCIQYAYQWN
-79 EFPFEILKKDIV
+79 EFPFDILKKDIV

-104 TFDIETSKIPKDNE
+104 TFDIETSKIPKDND

-144 LQEFMKNVINAYK
+144 LQQFMQNVVNAYK

-178 QDYFK
+178 QDYFN
-183 FVDVFAMASRSIL
+183 FTDVFAMASRSIL
-196 TAKTAHLEFRC
+196 TAKTSHLEFRC

-225 TLHYKGIDDLDYSTV
+225 TLHYKGVDDLDYATV

-250 ELGYCFND
+250 EYGYCFND
-258 VKGLYECVMELLKE
+258 VMGLYECVMELLNE

-287 RDCRHA
+287 RDCRNA
-293 MNKNKNNRKMFLR
+293 MNKNKENRKMFLR

-322 GGNTAGDRYLT
+322 GGNTASDRYLT
-333 NLILKNVGSYDLS
+333 NIILKIVGSYDLS
-346 SSYPFQMIARYY
+346 SSYPFQMIARDY

-370 IRTLEEYNKKYCTIA
+370 IKTLEEYNGKYCTIA
-385 RYSFKNI
+385 RYTFKNI

-400 PYIPQSKCLALGN
+400 PYIPQSKCLALGD
-413 DREIYNGR
+413 DREIYNAR
-421 ILHADCLTISMT
+421 ILHADFLTISMT

-438 IVKEQYI
+438 IVKEQYE

-530 EEALDKYYKNHRSF
+530 QEALDKYYKNHRSF

-563 GLNIAGLDA
+563 GLNIAGLDT

-581 FIGNHDKEFEAY
+581 FIGNHDREFEEY
-593 NERLNRECLE
+593 NERLNKECEE
-603 KGVINYAEVNG
+603 KGIRNYTEVNG
-614 KRYYMG
+614 KRFYMG
-620 IFDKEKGYDE
+620 IFDKEEGYDE

-639 AFLQNGRLG
+639 AFLQNGKLG

-655 KKKGAEELEKKGGL
+655 KKKGAAELERKGGL
-669 RRFQRNEVFYNSG
+669 RRFQKNEVFYNSG

-691 KVHDITV
+691 DVHDITV
-698 DDCTFSTASNLAIVD
+698 DGCTFSTASNLAIVD

-720 SDTML
+720 TDTML

-733 E
+733 DNDYE

>member
-1 MIIIYYHDKNLS
+1 
-13 PHPSENLNFTSQF
+13 
-26 LILKFYFL
+26 
-34 KFDLIQKGGNG
+34 
-45 IIRIQYR
+45 
-52 EEGSRMYVRCDCQLK
+52 MYIRCDTQLK
-67 STRCVQYAYMWN
+67 STRCIQYAYKWN
-79 EFPFEILKKDIV
+79 EFPFGILKKDIV

-104 TFDIETSKIPKDNE
+104 TFDIETSKIPKDND

-144 LQEFMKNVINAYK
+144 LQEFMNNVVNAYK
-157 LSEEERVV
+157 LSEGERVV

-178 QDYFK
+178 QDF
-183 FVDVFAMASRSIL
+183 FNFTDVFAMASRSIL
-196 TAKTAHLEFRC
+196 TAKTAHLELRC

-225 TLHYKGIDDLDYSTV
+225 TLHYKGVDDLDYATV

-250 ELGYCFND
+250 EYGYCFND

-287 RDCRHA
+287 RDCRNA

-322 GGNTAGDRYLT
+322 GGNTASDRYLT
-333 NLILKNVGSYDLS
+333 NLILKIVGSYDLS
-346 SSYPFQMIARYY
+346 SSYPFQMIAREY

-370 IRTLEEYNKKYCTIA
+370 IKTLEEYNSKYCTIA
-385 RYSFKNI
+385 RYTFKNI
-392 RLREEKPI
+392 HLRDEKPI
-400 PYIPQSKCLALGN
+400 PYIPQSKCLALGD

-421 ILHADCLTISMT
+421 ILHADFLTISMT
-433 NIDYD
+433 NIDFD
-438 IVKEQYI
+438 IVKEQYE
-445 YDEIAVEEFHY
+445 YDELAVEEFHY

-530 EEALDKYYKNHRSF
+530 QEALDKYYKNHRSF

-563 GLNIAGLDA
+563 GLNIAGLDT

-581 FIGNHDKEFEAY
+581 FIGNHDREFEAY
-593 NERLNRECLE
+593 NERLNKECEE
-603 KGVINYAEVNG
+603 KGIRNYTEVNG
-614 KRYYMG
+614 KRFYMG

-639 AFLQNGRLG
+639 AFLQNGKLG

-691 KVHDITV
+691 DVHDITV
-698 DDCTFSTASNLAIVD
+698 DGCTFSTASNLAIVD

-720 SDTML
+720 TDTML

-733 E
+733 DNDYE

>member
-1 MIIIYYHDKNLS
+1 M
-13 PHPSENLNFTSQF
+13 
-26 LILKFYFL
+26 
-34 KFDLIQKGGNG
+34 KG
-45 IIRIQYR
+45 RY
-52 EEGSRMYVRCDCQLK
+52 SMYIRCDTQLK
-67 STRCVQYAYMWN
+67 STRCIQYAYKWN

-104 TFDIETSKIPKDNE
+104 TFDIETSKIPKDND
-118 GHYEAFMYIWQ
+118 GHYESFMYIWQ
-129 VCIEGNVVFGRRWEE
+129 ICIEGNVVFGRRWEE
-144 LQEFMKNVINAYK
+144 LQEFMEKVVNAYK

-183 FVDVFAMASRSIL
+183 FVDVFAMASRTIL

-225 TLHYKGIDDLDYSTV
+225 TIHYKGIDDLDYATV
-240 RTPDTPLTEV
+240 RTPDTQLNEV

-287 RDCRHA
+287 RDCRKA

-306 SRLTL
+306 SRLSL

-346 SSYPFQMIARYY
+346 SSYPFQMIAREY

-370 IRTLEEYNKKYCTIA
+370 IKTLEEYNRKYCTIA

-392 RLREEKPI
+392 RLRDEKPI
-400 PYIPQSKCLALGN
+400 PYIPQSKCLALGD

-421 ILHADCLTISMT
+421 LLHADCLTISMT

-438 IVKEQYI
+438 IVKEQYE

-530 EEALDKYYKNHRSF
+530 QEALDKYYKSHRSF

-563 GLNIAGLDA
+563 GLNIAGLDT

-581 FIGNHDKEFEAY
+581 YIGNHDREFEEY
-593 NERLNRECLE
+593 NRRLNEECEE
-603 KGVINYAEVNG
+603 KGIKNYAEVNG
-614 KRYYMG
+614 KRFYMG

-639 AFLQNGRLG
+639 AFLQNGKLG

-682 RTIAQYNSA
+682 RTIAQYNAA

-698 DDCTFSTASNLAIVD
+698 NGCTFSTASNLAIVD

-720 SDTML
+720 TDTML

>member
-1 MIIIYYHDKNLS
+1 
-13 PHPSENLNFTSQF
+13 
-26 LILKFYFL
+26 
-34 KFDLIQKGGNG
+34 
-45 IIRIQYR
+45 
-52 EEGSRMYVRCDCQLK
+52 MYIRCDTQLK
-67 STRCVQYAYMWN
+67 STRCIQYAYKCN
-79 EFPFEILKKDIV
+79 EFPFGILKKDIV

-104 TFDIETSKIPKDNE
+104 TFDIETSKIPTDDE
-118 GHYEAFMYIWQ
+118 GHYQAFMYIWQ
-129 VCIEGNVVFGRRWEE
+129 VCIEGNVVFGRRWQE
-144 LQEFMKNVINAYK
+144 LQEFMEKVVNAYK

-178 QDYFK
+178 QDYFN
-183 FVDVFAMASRSIL
+183 FTDVFAMASRSIL

-225 TLHYKGIDDLDYSTV
+225 TLHYKGVDDLDYATV
-240 RTPDTPLTEV
+240 RTPETQLTEV
-250 ELGYCFND
+250 EYGYCFND

-287 RDCRHA
+287 RDCRNA

-322 GGNTAGDRYLT
+322 GGNTASDRYLT
-333 NLILKNVGSYDLS
+333 NLILKIVGSYDLS
-346 SSYPFQMIARYY
+346 SSYPFQMIAREY

-370 IRTLEEYNKKYCTIA
+370 IKTLEEYNSKYCTIA
-385 RYSFKNI
+385 RYTFKNI
-392 RLREEKPI
+392 RLRDEKPI
-400 PYIPQSKCLALGN
+400 PYIPQSKCLALGD
-413 DREIYNGR
+413 DRKIYNGR
-421 ILHADCLTISMT
+421 ILHADFLTISMT

-438 IVKEQYI
+438 IVKEQYD

-473 FEKKSKLKGD
+473 FEKKSELKGD

-530 EEALDKYYKNHRSF
+530 QEALDKYYKNHRSF

-563 GLNIAGLDA
+563 GLNIAGLDT

-581 FIGNHDKEFEAY
+581 FIGNHDREFEAY
-593 NERLNRECLE
+593 NERLNKECE
-603 KGVINYAEVNG
+603 ERGIRNYTDVNG
-614 KRYYMG
+614 KRFYMG

-639 AFLQNGRLG
+639 AFLQNGKLG

-655 KKKGAEELEKKGGL
+655 KKKGAEELERKGGL

-691 KVHDITV
+691 EVHDITV
-698 DDCTFSTASNLAIVD
+698 DGCTFSTASNLAIVD

-720 SDTML
+720 TDTML

-733 E
+733 DNDYE

>member
-1 MIIIYYHDKNLS
+1 
-13 PHPSENLNFTSQF
+13 
-26 LILKFYFL
+26 
-34 KFDLIQKGGNG
+34 
-45 IIRIQYR
+45 
-52 EEGSRMYVRCDCQLK
+52 MYVRCDCQLK
-67 STRCVQYAYMWN
+67 TTRCIQYAYMWN

-91 KSGKHKMYQRHPM
+91 KSGKYKMYQRHPM
-104 TFDIETSKIPKDNE
+104 TFDIETSKIAKDNE

-157 LSEEERVV
+157 LTEGERVV

-196 TAKTAHLEFRC
+196 SAKTSHLEFRC

-287 RDCRHA
+287 RDCRNA

-346 SSYPFQMIARYY
+346 SSYPFQMIARDY

-363 NYGVIPD
+363 NYGVIPN
-370 IRTLEEYNKKYCTIA
+370 IRTLEEYNRKYCTIA
-385 RYSFKNI
+385 RYTFKNI
-392 RLREEKPI
+392 RLRDEKPI
-400 PYIPQSKCLALGN
+400 PYIPQSKCLALGD

-421 ILHADCLTISMT
+421 ILHADMLTISMT
-433 NIDYD
+433 NIDFD
-438 IVKEQYI
+438 IVKEQYV

-483 EEHYYEYMKS
+483 EKHYYEYMKS

-530 EEALDKYYKNHRSF
+530 QEALDKYYKNHRSF

-563 GLNIAGLDA
+563 GLNIAGLDT

-581 FIGNHDKEFEAY
+581 YIGNHDNEFEEY
-593 NERLNRECLE
+593 NERLNRECDS
-603 KGVINYAEVNG
+603 KGVVNYAEVNG
-614 KRYYMG
+614 KRFYLG
-620 IFDKEKGYDE
+620 IFDKENGYDE

-639 AFLQNGRLG
+639 AFLQNGKLG

-698 DDCTFSTASNLAIVD
+698 NGCTFSTASNLAIVD

-733 E
+733 DKDYEEENQ

>member
-1 MIIIYYHDKNLS
+1 
-13 PHPSENLNFTSQF
+13 
-26 LILKFYFL
+26 
-34 KFDLIQKGGNG
+34 
-45 IIRIQYR
+45 
-52 EEGSRMYVRCDCQLK
+52 MYIRCDCQLK
-67 STRCVQYAYMWN
+67 KTRCIQYAYYWN
-79 EFPFEILKKDIV
+79 EFPFSILKKDII
-91 KSGKHKMYQRHPM
+91 KSGKHKMYQKTPM
-104 TFDIETSKIPKDNE
+104 TFDIETSKIPSDND
-118 GHYEAFMYIWQ
+118 GHYQAFMYIWQ
-129 VCIEGNVVFGRRWEE
+129 ICIEGNVVFGRKWEE
-144 LQEFMKNVINAYK
+144 LQDFMEKVVNAYK

-178 QDYFK
+178 QDYFE
-183 FVDVFAMASRSIL
+183 FTDVFAVASRSIL
-196 TAKTAHLEFRC
+196 TAKTCNLEFRC

-225 TLHYKGIDDLDYSTV
+225 TLHYKGVDDLDYATV
-240 RTPDTPLTEV
+240 RTPDTTLNEV

-311 LQYKLLRECFR
+311 IQYKLLRECFR

-346 SSYPFQMIARYY
+346 SSYPFQMIAREY

-370 IRTLEEYNKKYCTIA
+370 IKTLEEYNMKYCTIA
-385 RYSFKNI
+385 RYTFKNI

-400 PYIPQSKCLALGN
+400 PYIPQSKCLSLGN

-421 ILHADCLTISMT
+421 ILHADYLTMSMT
-433 NIDYD
+433 NIDFD
-438 IVKEQYI
+438 IVREQYE
-445 YDEIAVEEFHY
+445 YDDIAVEEFHY

-464 ELRDTIMYY
+464 ELRETIMYY

-516 DGEYTEKKMTEEEM
+516 DGEYTEKKMSEEEM
-530 EEALDKYYKNHRSF
+530 QEALDKYYSNHRSF

-563 GLNIAGLDA
+563 GLNIAGLDT

-581 FIGNHDKEFEAY
+581 FIGDHEKEFEEY
-593 NERLNRECLE
+593 NFRLNKECKE
-603 KGVINYAEVNG
+603 KGIKNYAEVNG

-620 IFDKEKGYDE
+620 IFDKEHGYDE

-639 AFLQNGRLG
+639 AFLQNGKLG

-682 RTIAQYNSA
+682 RTIAQYNSE

-698 DDCTFSTASNLAIVD
+698 DGCTFSTASNLAIVE

-733 E
+733 D

>member
-1 MIIIYYHDKNLS
+1 
-13 PHPSENLNFTSQF
+13 
-26 LILKFYFL
+26 
-34 KFDLIQKGGNG
+34 
-45 IIRIQYR
+45 
-52 EEGSRMYVRCDCQLK
+52 MYIRCDTQLK
-67 STRCVQYAYMWN
+67 STRCIQYAYYWN

-104 TFDIETSKIPKDNE
+104 TFDIETSKIPTDDE
-118 GHYEAFMYIWQ
+118 GHYQAFMYIWQ
-129 VCIEGNVVFGRRWEE
+129 ICIEGNVVFGRRWEE
-144 LQEFMKNVINAYK
+144 LQEFMQKVVDAYK
-157 LSEEERVV
+157 LSEGERVV

-225 TLHYKGIDDLDYSTV
+225 TLHYKGVDDLDYATV

-250 ELGYCFND
+250 EYGYCFND
-258 VKGLYECVMELLKE
+258 VKALYECVMELLKE

-287 RDCRHA
+287 RDCRKA

-333 NLILKNVGSYDLS
+333 NLILKKVGSYDLS
-346 SSYPFQMIARYY
+346 SSYPFQMIAREY

-370 IRTLEEYNKKYCTIA
+370 INTLEEYNKKYCTIA
-385 RYSFKNI
+385 RYTFKNI
-392 RLREEKPI
+392 QLRDEKPI
-400 PYIPQSKCLALGN
+400 PYIPQSKCLALGD

-433 NIDYD
+433 NIDFD
-438 IVKEQYI
+438 IVKEQYV

-516 DGEYTEKKMTEEEM
+516 DGEYTEKKMTEKEM
-530 EEALDKYYKNHRSF
+530 QEALDKYYKNHRSF

-563 GLNIAGLDA
+563 GLNIAGLDT

-581 FIGNHDKEFEAY
+581 YIGDHDKEFEAY
-593 NERLNRECLE
+593 NERVNKECEE
-603 KGVINYAEVNG
+603 KGIKNYAEVNG
-614 KRYYMG
+614 KRFYMG
-620 IFDKEKGYDE
+620 IFDKENGYDE

-639 AFLQNGRLG
+639 AFLQNGKLG

-682 RTIAQYNSA
+682 RTIAQYNAA

-698 DDCTFSTASNLAIVD
+698 NGCTFSTASNLAIVD

-720 SDTML
+720 TDTML

-733 E
+733 D

>member
-1 MIIIYYHDKNLS
+1 
-13 PHPSENLNFTSQF
+13 
-26 LILKFYFL
+26 
-34 KFDLIQKGGNG
+34 
-45 IIRIQYR
+45 
-52 EEGSRMYVRCDCQLK
+52 
-67 STRCVQYAYMWN
+67 
-79 EFPFEILKKDIV
+79 
-91 KSGKHKMYQRHPM
+91 M

-118 GHYEAFMYIWQ
+118 GHYEAFMYVWQ
-129 VCIEGNVVFGRRWEE
+129 ICIEGNVIFGRRWEE
-144 LQEFMKNVINAYK
+144 LQEFMEKVVNAYK
-157 LSEEERVV
+157 LSENERVV

-183 FVDVFAMASRSIL
+183 FTDVFALASRSIL

-306 SRLTL
+306 SKLTL

-346 SSYPFQMIARYY
+346 SSYPFQMIAREY

-363 NYGVIPD
+363 NYGVIRN
-370 IRTLEEYNKKYCTIA
+370 IATLEEYNRKYCTIA
-385 RYSFKNI
+385 RYTFKNI
-392 RLREEKPI
+392 RLRDEKPI
-400 PYIPQSKCLALGN
+400 PYIPQSKCLALGD

-421 ILHADCLTISMT
+421 ILHADFLTISMT
-433 NIDYD
+433 NIDFD
-438 IVKEQYI
+438 IVKEQYE

-456 SRKGLLPK
+456 SRKGLLPR

-473 FEKKSKLKGD
+473 FKKKSKLKGD

-493 KNKLNSIYGMTVTNI
+493 KNKLNAIFGMTVTNI
-508 LNTEIEYH
+508 LNIEIEYH

-530 EEALDKYYKNHRSF
+530 QEALDKYYKNHRSF

-563 GLNIAGLDA
+563 GLNIAGLDT

-581 FIGNHDKEFEAY
+581 YIGDHDREFEEY
-593 NERLNRECLE
+593 NERLNRECRE
-603 KGVINYAEVNG
+603 KGVVNYAEVNG
-614 KRYYMG
+614 KIFYMG
-620 IFDKEKGYDE
+620 IFDKEHGYDE

-639 AFLQNGRLG
+639 AFLQNGKLG

-682 RTIAQYNSA
+682 RTIAQYNPA

-698 DDCTFSTASNLAIVD
+698 DGCTFSTASNLAIVD

-733 E
+733 D

>member
-1 MIIIYYHDKNLS
+1 
-13 PHPSENLNFTSQF
+13 
-26 LILKFYFL
+26 
-34 KFDLIQKGGNG
+34 
-45 IIRIQYR
+45 
-52 EEGSRMYVRCDCQLK
+52 MYIRCDCQLK
-67 STRCVQYAYMWN
+67 STRCIQYAYQWN
-79 EFPFEILKKDIV
+79 EFPFEILKKDII

-104 TFDIETSKIPKDNE
+104 TFDIETSKIPTDDE
-118 GHYEAFMYIWQ
+118 GHYQAFMYIWQ

-144 LQEFMKNVINAYK
+144 LQEFMQKVVNAYK
-157 LSEEERVV
+157 LSEGERVV

-183 FVDVFAMASRSIL
+183 FIDVFAMASRSIL

-225 TLHYKGIDDLDYSTV
+225 TLHYKGVDDLDYATV
-240 RTPDTPLTEV
+240 RTPDTQLTEV
-250 ELGYCFND
+250 EYGYCFND

-287 RDCRHA
+287 RDCRNA

-322 GGNTAGDRYLT
+322 GGNTASDRYLT
-333 NLILKNVGSYDLS
+333 NLILKLVGSYDLS
-346 SSYPFQMIARYY
+346 SSYPFQMIAREY

-370 IRTLEEYNKKYCTIA
+370 IKTLEEYNSKYCTIA
-385 RYSFKNI
+385 RYTFKNI
-392 RLREEKPI
+392 RLRDEKPI

-421 ILHADCLTISMT
+421 ILHADFLTISMT
-433 NIDYD
+433 NIDFD
-438 IVKEQYI
+438 IVREQYE

-473 FEKKSKLKGD
+473 FEKKSELKGD

-530 EEALDKYYKNHRSF
+530 QEALDKYYKNHRSF

-563 GLNIAGLDA
+563 GLNIAGLDT

-593 NERLNRECLE
+593 NERLNKECEE
-603 KGVINYAEVNG
+603 KGIRNYTEVNG
-614 KRYYMG
+614 KRFYMG

-639 AFLQNGRLG
+639 AFLQNGKLG

-691 KVHDITV
+691 EVHDITV
-698 DDCTFSTASNLAIVD
+698 NGCTFSTASNLAIVD

-720 SDTML
+720 TDTML

-733 E
+733 DNYYE

>member
-1 MIIIYYHDKNLS
+1 
-13 PHPSENLNFTSQF
+13 
-26 LILKFYFL
+26 
-34 KFDLIQKGGNG
+34 
-45 IIRIQYR
+45 
-52 EEGSRMYVRCDCQLK
+52 MYIRCDCQLK
-67 STRCVQYAYMWN
+67 TTRCIQYAYNWN
-79 EFPFEILKKDIV
+79 EFPFQILKKDIV
-91 KSGKHKMYQRHPM
+91 KSGKHKVYQRLPM
-104 TFDIETSKIPKDNE
+104 TFDIETSNIPTDDD
-118 GHYEAFMYIWQ
+118 GHYQAFMYLWQ
-129 VCIEGNVVFGRRWEE
+129 ICLEGNVIFGRRWEQ
-144 LQEFMKNVINAYK
+144 LQWFMEQVVNAYK
-157 LSEEERVV
+157 LSENERVV
-165 VYVHNLSF
+165 IYVHNLSF
-173 EFQFI
+173 EFQFM
-178 QDYFK
+178 QDF
-183 FVDVFAMASRSIL
+183 FRFTDVFAMASRSIL
-196 TAKTAHLEFRC
+196 TAKTDHLEFRC

-217 KFIENTPN
+217 KWIENTPN
-225 TLHYKGIDDLDYSTV
+225 TLHYKGVGDLDYDTV
-240 RTPDTPLTEV
+240 RTPETPLTEV
-250 ELGYCFND
+250 EYGYGFND
-258 VKGLYECVMELLKE
+258 VKGPYECLMELLKE

-346 SSYPFQMIARYY
+346 SSYPFQMIARDY

-363 NYGVIPD
+363 NYGVI
-370 IRTLEEYNKKYCTIA
+370 RNLETLEEYNKKYCTIA
-385 RYSFKNI
+385 RYTFNNI

-400 PYIPQSKCLALGN
+400 PYIPQSKCLALGD

-433 NIDYD
+433 NIDFD
-438 IVKEQYI
+438 VVKEQYE

-516 DGEYTEKKMTEEEM
+516 DGEYTEKKMSEEEM
-530 EEALDKYYKNHRSF
+530 EQALDKYYKNHRSF

-563 GLNIAGLDA
+563 GLNIAGLDT

-603 KGVINYAEVNG
+603 KGVVNYAEVNG

-620 IFDKEKGYDE
+620 IFDKENGYDE

-639 AFLQNGRLG
+639 AFLQNGKLG

-655 KKKGAEELEKKGGL
+655 KKKGAEELERKGGL

-698 DDCTFSTASNLAIVD
+698 NGCTFSTASNLAIVD

-733 E
+733 DIDYEEENQ

>member
-1 MIIIYYHDKNLS
+1 M
-13 PHPSENLNFTSQF
+13 
-26 LILKFYFL
+26 
-34 KFDLIQKGGNG
+34 
-45 IIRIQYR
+45 
-52 EEGSRMYVRCDCQLK
+52 
-67 STRCVQYAYMWN
+67 QYAYYCN
-79 EFPFEILKKDIV
+79 EFPFDILNKDIV
-91 KSGKHKMYQRHPM
+91 KSGKHKIYHKHPM
-104 TFDIETSKIPKDNE
+104 TFDIETSKIPTDNE

-129 VCIEGNVVFGRRWEE
+129 ICIEGNVVFGRRWEE
-144 LQEFMKNVINAYK
+144 LQQFMNNVIKAYQ
-157 LSEEERVV
+157 LSEGERVV

-178 QDYFK
+178 QDF
-183 FVDVFAMASRSIL
+183 FEFTDVFAMESRSIL
-196 TAKTAHLEFRC
+196 TAKTPHLEFRC

-225 TLHYKGIDDLDYSTV
+225 TQHYKGINDLDYSTV

-258 VKGLYECVMELLKE
+258 VKGLYECIMELLKD
-272 DNIATIPLTSTGYVR
+272 DNIAKIPLTSTGYVR
-287 RDCRHA
+287 RDCRKA
-293 MNKNKNNRKMFLR
+293 MNKNKNNRKIFLR
-306 SRLTL
+306 SKLTL

-322 GGNTAGDRYLT
+322 GGNTASNRYLT
-333 NLILKNVGSYDLS
+333 NLVVKNVGSYDIS
-346 SSYPFQMIARYY
+346 SSYPFQMITRDF

-363 NYGVIPD
+363 NYGVIRN
-370 IRTLEEYNKKYCTIA
+370 IATLEEYNSKYCTIA
-385 RYSFKNI
+385 RYTFRNI
-392 RLREEKPI
+392 KLRENKPI
-400 PYIPQSKCLALGN
+400 PYIPQAKCLKLGC

-421 ILHADCLTISMT
+421 ILHADYLTISLT
-433 NIDYD
+433 NIDFD
-438 IVKEQYI
+438 IVKEQYV
-445 YDEIAVEEFHY
+445 YDKIAVEEFHY

-473 FEKKSKLKGD
+473 FEKKSRLKGD
-483 EEHYYEYMKS
+483 TEHYYEYMKS

-508 LNTEIEYH
+508 LNTEIEYKH
-516 DGEYTEKKMTEEEM
+516 GEYIKKQMTEEEM
-530 EEALDKYYKNHRSF
+530 EEALENYYKNRRSF

-563 GLNIAGLDA
+563 ALNVVGLDA

-581 FIGNHDKEFEAY
+581 YIGDHDKDFEAY
-593 NERLNRECLE
+593 NERLNRECHE
-603 KGVINYAEVNG
+603 KKVVNYIEVKGNLL
-614 KRYYMG
+614 YMG
-620 IFDKEKGYDE
+620 IFDKERGYDE

-639 AFLQNGRLG
+639 AFLQKGKLG

-655 KKKGAEELEKKGGL
+655 KKKGAEELEKKGGI

-691 KVHDITV
+691 SVHEITV
-698 DDCTFSTASNLAIVD
+698 DGCTFSTASNLAIVD

-725 DIIERLQG
+725 DIIERVQG
-733 E
+733 KNNYEEKNQQQKKN

>member
-1 MIIIYYHDKNLS
+1 
-13 PHPSENLNFTSQF
+13 
-26 LILKFYFL
+26 
-34 KFDLIQKGGNG
+34 
-45 IIRIQYR
+45 
-52 EEGSRMYVRCDCQLK
+52 MYIKCDCQLK
-67 STRCVQYAYMWN
+67 TTRCIQYAYKWN

-104 TFDIETSKIPKDNE
+104 TFDIETSKIPKDND

-144 LQEFMKNVINAYK
+144 LQDFMERVVNAYK
-157 LSEEERVV
+157 LSENERVV

-178 QDYFK
+178 QDFFK

-225 TLHYKGIDDLDYSTV
+225 TVHYKGVDDLDYATV
-240 RTPDTPLTEV
+240 RTPDTPLTEI
-250 ELGYCFND
+250 EYGYCFND

-287 RDCRHA
+287 RDCRKA

-322 GGNTAGDRYLT
+322 GGNTASDRYLT
-333 NLILKNVGSYDLS
+333 NLILKIVGSYDLS
-346 SSYPFQMIARYY
+346 SSYPFQMIAREY

-370 IRTLEEYNKKYCTIA
+370 IKTLEEYNSKYCTIA
-385 RYSFKNI
+385 RYTFKNI
-392 RLREEKPI
+392 RLRSEKPI
-400 PYIPQSKCLALGN
+400 PYIPQSKCLVLGD

-421 ILHADCLTISMT
+421 ILHADFLTISMT
-433 NIDYD
+433 NIDFD
-438 IVKEQYI
+438 IVKEQYE
-445 YDEIAVEEFHY
+445 YDELAVEEFHY

-473 FEKKSKLKGD
+473 FEKKSELKGD

-508 LNTEIEYH
+508 LNTEIDYH

-530 EEALDKYYKNHRSF
+530 QEALDKYYKNHRSF

-563 GLNIAGLDA
+563 GLNIAGLDT

-593 NERLNRECLE
+593 NEILNKECEE
-603 KGVINYAEVNG
+603 KGIRNYTEVNG

-639 AFLQNGRLG
+639 AFLQNGKLG

-655 KKKGAEELEKKGGL
+655 KKKGAEELERKGGL

-691 KVHDITV
+691 DVHDITV
-698 DDCTFSTASNLAIVD
+698 NGCTFSTASNLAIVD

-720 SDTML
+720 TDTML

-733 E
+733 DNDYE

>member
-1 MIIIYYHDKNLS
+1 
-13 PHPSENLNFTSQF
+13 
-26 LILKFYFL
+26 
-34 KFDLIQKGGNG
+34 
-45 IIRIQYR
+45 
-52 EEGSRMYVRCDCQLK
+52 MYIRCDTQLK
-67 STRCVQYAYMWN
+67 NTRCIQYAYKWN

-91 KSGKHKMYQRHPM
+91 KSGKHKMYQRKPM
-104 TFDIETSKIPKDNE
+104 TFDIETSKIPMDNE
-118 GHYEAFMYIWQ
+118 GHYEAFMYVWQ

-144 LQEFMKNVINAYK
+144 LQEFMQKVVNAYK
-157 LSEEERVV
+157 LSEGERVV

-183 FVDVFAMASRSIL
+183 FTDVFAMASRSIL

-225 TLHYKGIDDLDYSTV
+225 TLHYKGVDDLDYATV
-240 RTPDTPLTEV
+240 RTPDTSLTEV

-272 DNIATIPLTSTGYVR
+272 DNLATIPLTSTGYVR

-333 NLILKNVGSYDLS
+333 NLILKKVGSYDIS
-346 SSYPFQMIARYY
+346 SSYPFQMIAREY

-363 NYGVIPD
+363 NYGLIPD
-370 IRTLEEYNKKYCTIA
+370 IKTLEEYNRKYCTIA
-385 RYSFKNI
+385 RYTFKNI

-400 PYIPQSKCLALGN
+400 PYIPQSKCLALGD

-433 NIDYD
+433 NIDFD
-438 IVKEQYI
+438 IVKEQYV

-530 EEALDKYYKNHRSF
+530 KEALDKYYKNHRSF

-563 GLNIAGLDA
+563 GLNIAGLDT

-581 FIGNHDKEFEAY
+581 YIGDHDREFEVY
-593 NERLNRECLE
+593 NERLNKECEE
-603 KGVINYAEVNG
+603 KGIRNYAEVNG
-614 KRYYMG
+614 KRFYMG

-639 AFLQNGRLG
+639 AFLQNGKLG

-682 RTIAQYNSA
+682 RTIAQYNAA

-698 DDCTFSTASNLAIVD
+698 DGCTFSNASNLAIVD

-720 SDTML
+720 TDTML

-733 E
+733 D

>member
-1 MIIIYYHDKNLS
+1 
-13 PHPSENLNFTSQF
+13 
-26 LILKFYFL
+26 
-34 KFDLIQKGGNG
+34 
-45 IIRIQYR
+45 
-52 EEGSRMYVRCDCQLK
+52 MYIRCDTQLK
-67 STRCVQYAYMWN
+67 STRCIQYAYKWN
-79 EFPFEILKKDIV
+79 EFPFGILKKDIV
-91 KSGKHKMYQRHPM
+91 KNGKHKMYQRNPM
-104 TFDIETSKIPKDNE
+104 TFDIETSKIPTDVE
-118 GHYEAFMYIWQ
+118 GHYQAFMYIWQ

-144 LQEFMKNVINAYK
+144 LQEFMQNVVNAYK

-178 QDYFK
+178 QDYFE
-183 FVDVFAMASRSIL
+183 FTDVFAMASRSIL

-225 TLHYKGIDDLDYSTV
+225 TLHYKGVDDLDYATV
-240 RTPDTPLTEV
+240 RTPDTELTEV
-250 ELGYCFND
+250 EYGYCFND

-287 RDCRHA
+287 RDCRNA

-322 GGNTAGDRYLT
+322 GGNTASDRYLT
-333 NLILKNVGSYDLS
+333 NLILKIVGSYDLS
-346 SSYPFQMIARYY
+346 SSYPFQMIAREY

-363 NYGVIPD
+363 NFGVIPD
-370 IRTLEEYNKKYCTIA
+370 IKTLEEYNSKYCTIA
-385 RYSFKNI
+385 RYTFKNI
-392 RLREEKPI
+392 RLRDEKPI
-400 PYIPQSKCLALGN
+400 PYIPQSKCLALGC

-421 ILHADCLTISMT
+421 ILHADFLTISMT

-438 IVKEQYI
+438 IVKEQYE

-508 LNTEIEYH
+508 LNSEIKYH

-530 EEALDKYYKNHRSF
+530 QEALDKYYKNHRSF

-563 GLNIAGLDA
+563 GLNIAGLDT

-581 FIGNHDKEFEAY
+581 FIGNHDSEFEAY
-593 NERLNRECLE
+593 NKRLNKECE
-603 KGVINYAEVNG
+603 ERGIKNYAEVNG
-614 KRYYMG
+614 KRFYMG

-639 AFLQNGRLG
+639 AFLQNGKLG

-655 KKKGAEELEKKGGL
+655 KKKGAEELVRKGGL

-691 KVHDITV
+691 EVHDITV
-698 DDCTFSTASNLAIVD
+698 DGCTFSTASNLAIVD

-720 SDTML
+720 TDTML

-733 E
+733 DNDYE

>member
-1 MIIIYYHDKNLS
+1 
-13 PHPSENLNFTSQF
+13 
-26 LILKFYFL
+26 
-34 KFDLIQKGGNG
+34 
-45 IIRIQYR
+45 
-52 EEGSRMYVRCDCQLK
+52 MYIRCDTQLK
-67 STRCVQYAYMWN
+67 STRCIQYAYKWN
-79 EFPFEILKKDIV
+79 EFPFDILKKDIV

-104 TFDIETSKIPKDNE
+104 TFDIETSKIPTDDE
-118 GHYEAFMYIWQ
+118 GHYQAFMYIWQ

-144 LQEFMKNVINAYK
+144 LQQFMEKVVNSYR
-157 LSEEERVV
+157 LSEGERVV

-178 QDYFK
+178 QDYFN
-183 FVDVFAMASRSIL
+183 FTDVFAMASRSIL

-225 TLHYKGIDDLDYSTV
+225 TLHYKGIDDLDYATV

-250 ELGYCFND
+250 EYGYCFND

-287 RDCRHA
+287 RDCRNA

-322 GGNTAGDRYLT
+322 GGNTASDRYLT
-333 NLILKNVGSYDLS
+333 NIILKIVGSYDLS
-346 SSYPFQMIARYY
+346 SSYPFQMIAREY

-370 IRTLEEYNKKYCTIA
+370 IKTLEEYNSKYCTIA

-392 RLREEKPI
+392 RLRDEKPI
-400 PYIPQSKCLALGN
+400 PYIPQSKCLALGD

-421 ILHADCLTISMT
+421 ILHADFLTISMT

-438 IVKEQYI
+438 IVKEQYE

-473 FEKKSKLKGD
+473 FEKKSELKGD

-530 EEALDKYYKNHRSF
+530 EEALDRYYKNHRSF

-581 FIGNHDKEFEAY
+581 FIGNHDREFEAY
-593 NERLNRECLE
+593 NERLNNECEE
-603 KGVINYAEVNG
+603 KGIRNYTEVNG
-614 KRYYMG
+614 KRFYMG

-639 AFLQNGRLG
+639 AFLQNGKLG

-691 KVHDITV
+691 EVHDITV
-698 DDCTFSTASNLAIVD
+698 NGCTFSTASNLAIVD

-733 E
+733 DNDYE

>member
-1 MIIIYYHDKNLS
+1 
-13 PHPSENLNFTSQF
+13 
-26 LILKFYFL
+26 
-34 KFDLIQKGGNG
+34 
-45 IIRIQYR
+45 
-52 EEGSRMYVRCDCQLK
+52 MYIRCDCQLK
-67 STRCVQYAYMWN
+67 TTRCIQYAYYWN
-79 EFPFEILKKDIV
+79 EFPFDILKKDIV

-104 TFDIETSKIPKDNE
+104 TFDIESSKIPKDNV

-144 LQEFMKNVINAYK
+144 LQEFMQKVVDAYK
-157 LSEEERVV
+157 LSEGERVV

-183 FVDVFAMASRSIL
+183 FTDVFAMASRSIL

-225 TLHYKGIDDLDYSTV
+225 TLHYKGVDDLDYATV

-250 ELGYCFND
+250 EYGYCFND

-287 RDCRHA
+287 RDCRKA

-333 NLILKNVGSYDLS
+333 NLILKKVGSYDLS
-346 SSYPFQMIARYY
+346 SSYPFQMIAREY

-370 IRTLEEYNKKYCTIA
+370 INTLEEYNKKYCTIA
-385 RYSFKNI
+385 RYTFKNI
-392 RLREEKPI
+392 QLRDEKPI
-400 PYIPQSKCLALGN
+400 PYIPQSKCLALGD

-433 NIDYD
+433 NIDFD
-438 IVKEQYI
+438 IVKEQYV

-516 DGEYTEKKMTEEEM
+516 DGEYTEKKMTEKEM
-530 EEALDKYYKNHRSF
+530 QEALDKYYKNHRSF

-563 GLNIAGLDA
+563 GLNIAGLDT

-581 FIGNHDKEFEAY
+581 YIGDHDKEFEAY
-593 NERLNRECLE
+593 NERVNKECEE
-603 KGVINYAEVNG
+603 KGIKNYAEVNG
-614 KRYYMG
+614 KRFYMG
-620 IFDKEKGYDE
+620 IFDKENGYDE

-639 AFLQNGRLG
+639 AFIQNGKLG

-669 RRFQRNEVFYNSG
+669 RRFQRNEVFYDSG

-691 KVHDITV
+691 EVHNIAV
-698 DDCTFSTASNLAIVD
+698 NGCTFSTASNLAIVD

-720 SDTML
+720 TDTML

-733 E
+733 D

>member
-1 MIIIYYHDKNLS
+1 
-13 PHPSENLNFTSQF
+13 
-26 LILKFYFL
+26 
-34 KFDLIQKGGNG
+34 
-45 IIRIQYR
+45 
-52 EEGSRMYVRCDCQLK
+52 MYIRCDTQLK
-67 STRCVQYAYMWN
+67 NTRCIQYAYKSN

-104 TFDIETSKIPKDNE
+104 TFDIETSKIPKDND

-129 VCIEGNVVFGRRWEE
+129 ICIEGNVVFGRRWEE
-144 LQEFMKNVINAYK
+144 LQDFMQKVVNAYK
-157 LSEEERVV
+157 LSEGERVV

-225 TLHYKGIDDLDYSTV
+225 TLHYKGVDDLDYATV
-240 RTPDTPLTEV
+240 RTPDTELTEI
-250 ELGYCFND
+250 EYGYCFND

-287 RDCRHA
+287 RDCRNA

-322 GGNTAGDRYLT
+322 GGNTASDRYLT
-333 NLILKNVGSYDLS
+333 NLILKIVGSYDLS
-346 SSYPFQMIARYY
+346 SSYPFQMIAREY

-370 IRTLEEYNKKYCTIA
+370 IKTLEEYSSKYCTIA
-385 RYSFKNI
+385 RYTFKNI
-392 RLREEKPI
+392 RLRDEKPI
-400 PYIPQSKCLALGN
+400 PYIPQSKCLSLGD

-421 ILHADCLTISMT
+421 ILHADFLTISMT

-438 IVKEQYI
+438 IVKEQYE

-530 EEALDKYYKNHRSF
+530 QEALDKYYKNHRSF

-563 GLNIAGLDA
+563 GLNIAGLDT

-581 FIGNHDKEFEAY
+581 FIGNHDREFEAY
-593 NERLNRECLE
+593 NERLNKECEE
-603 KGVINYAEVNG
+603 KGIRNYTEVNG

-639 AFLQNGRLG
+639 AFLQNGKLG

-691 KVHDITV
+691 DVHDITV
-698 DDCTFSTASNLAIVD
+698 DGCTFSTASNLAIVD

-720 SDTML
+720 TDTML

-733 E
+733 DNGYE

>member
-1 MIIIYYHDKNLS
+1 
-13 PHPSENLNFTSQF
+13 
-26 LILKFYFL
+26 
-34 KFDLIQKGGNG
+34 
-45 IIRIQYR
+45 
-52 EEGSRMYVRCDCQLK
+52 MYIRCDCQLK
-67 STRCVQYAYMWN
+67 KTRCIQYAYYWN
-79 EFPFEILKKDIV
+79 EFPFSILKKDII
-91 KSGKHKMYQRHPM
+91 KSGKHKMYQKTPI
-104 TFDIETSKIPKDNE
+104 TFDIETSKIPSDND
-118 GHYEAFMYIWQ
+118 GHYQAFMYIWQ
-129 VCIEGNVVFGRRWEE
+129 ICIEGNVVFGRRWEE
-144 LQEFMKNVINAYK
+144 LQDFMEKVVNAYK

-178 QDYFK
+178 QDYFE
-183 FVDVFAMASRSIL
+183 FTDVFAMASRSIL

-225 TLHYKGIDDLDYSTV
+225 TLHYKGVDDLDYATV
-240 RTPDTPLTEV
+240 RTPETQLTEV
-250 ELGYCFND
+250 EYGYCFND

-293 MNKNKNNRKMFLR
+293 MNKNDNNRKMFLR

-346 SSYPFQMIARYY
+346 SSYPFQMIAREY

-370 IRTLEEYNKKYCTIA
+370 IKTLEEYNMKYCTIA
-385 RYSFKNI
+385 RYTFKNI

-400 PYIPQSKCLALGN
+400 PYIPQSKCLSLGN

-421 ILHADCLTISMT
+421 ILHADILTISMT
-433 NIDYD
+433 NIDFD
-438 IVKEQYI
+438 IVREQYE
-445 YDEIAVEEFHY
+445 YDDIAVEEFHY

-464 ELRDTIMYY
+464 ELRETIMYY

-516 DGEYTEKKMTEEEM
+516 DGEYTEKKMSEEEM
-530 EEALDKYYKNHRSF
+530 QEALDKYYSNHRSF

-563 GLNIAGLDA
+563 GLNIAGLDT

-581 FIGNHDKEFEAY
+581 FIGDHEKEFEEY
-593 NERLNRECLE
+593 NFRLNKECKE
-603 KGVINYAEVNG
+603 KGIKNYAEVNG

-620 IFDKEKGYDE
+620 IFDKEHGYDE

-639 AFLQNGRLG
+639 AFLQNGKLG

-682 RTIAQYNSA
+682 RTIAQYNSE

-698 DDCTFSTASNLAIVD
+698 DGCTFSTASNLAIVD

-733 E
+733 D

>member
-1 MIIIYYHDKNLS
+1 
-13 PHPSENLNFTSQF
+13 
-26 LILKFYFL
+26 
-34 KFDLIQKGGNG
+34 
-45 IIRIQYR
+45 
-52 EEGSRMYVRCDCQLK
+52 MYIRCDTQLK
-67 STRCVQYAYMWN
+67 STRCIQYAYQWN
-79 EFPFEILKKDIV
+79 EFPFGILKKDIV
-91 KSGKHKMYQRHPM
+91 KSGKHKMYQRKPM
-104 TFDIETSKIPKDNE
+104 TFDIETSKIPTDDE

-144 LQEFMKNVINAYK
+144 LQEFMQKVVNAYK

-165 VYVHNLSF
+165 VYIHNLSF

-183 FVDVFAMASRSIL
+183 FTDVFAMASRSIL

-225 TLHYKGIDDLDYSTV
+225 TLHYKGVDDLDYATV
-240 RTPDTPLTEV
+240 RTPDTELTEV
-250 ELGYCFND
+250 EYGYCFND

-287 RDCRHA
+287 RDCRNA

-322 GGNTAGDRYLT
+322 GGNTASDRYLT
-333 NLILKNVGSYDLS
+333 NLILKIVGSYDLS
-346 SSYPFQMIARYY
+346 SSYPFQMIAREY

-370 IRTLEEYNKKYCTIA
+370 IKTLEEYNSKYCTIA

-392 RLREEKPI
+392 RLRDEKPI
-400 PYIPQSKCLALGN
+400 PYIPQSKCLALGD

-421 ILHADCLTISMT
+421 ILHADFLTISMT
-433 NIDYD
+433 NIDFD
-438 IVKEQYI
+438 IVKEQYE

-530 EEALDKYYKNHRSF
+530 QEALDKYYKNHRSF

-563 GLNIAGLDA
+563 GLNIAGLDT

-593 NERLNRECLE
+593 NERLNKECE
-603 KGVINYAEVNG
+603 ERGIKNYAEVNG
-614 KRYYMG
+614 KRFYMG

-639 AFLQNGRLG
+639 AFLQNGKLG

-669 RRFQRNEVFYNSG
+669 KRFQRNEVFYNSG

-691 KVHDITV
+691 KIHDITV
-698 DDCTFSTASNLAIVD
+698 DGCTFSTASNLAIVD

-720 SDTML
+720 TDTML

-733 E
+733 DSDYE